1 MKIKK
6 YALGILACLG
16 VMCICACSPKANK
29 YDEYHSEVEK
39 LYEQIVTT
47 GAIIDTI
54 DTEHEDYR
62 KELYESLDDLQTAF
76 DDFAKVEPPKEFKD
90 CKMLSEKASTY
101 IANSS
106 TCFHFALDEEYNQD
120 MFNAG
125 VSNFNEAIKCI
136 NYMGDVLQ
144 KKQSKK

>member
-6 YALGILACLG
+6 FALGVLCALGIVCL
-16 VMCICACSPKANK
+16 CACSSKTSN
-29 YDEYHSEVEK
+29 YDEYHKEVNK

-54 DTEHEDYR
+54 DTENEDYR
-62 KELYESLDDLQTAF
+62 KELYESLDDLKQAF
-76 DDFAKVEPPKEFKD
+76 DDFSKIEPPKEFKD

-101 IANSS
+101 IENSS
-106 TCFHFALDEEYNQD
+106 KCFHLAFDDEYDEAMYN
-120 MFNAG
+120 G
-125 VSNFNEAIKCI
+125 GISNYNEAIKCI

-144 KKQSKK
+144 NK

>member
-1 MKIKK
+1 MRIKK
-6 YALGILACLG
+6 YALGLFVTLGILC
-16 VMCICACSPKANK
+16 MCACTSKTNK
-29 YDEYHSEVEK
+29 YDEYHKEVNK

-54 DTEHEDYR
+54 DTNSDNYEQ
-62 KELYESLDDLQTAF
+62 ELYDSLDDLKVAF
-76 DDFAKVEPPKEFKD
+76 DEFAKVEPPKEFKD

-106 TCFHFALDEEYNQD
+106 TCFHLALEEKYNED
-120 MFNAG
+120 MYNAG
-125 VSNFNEAIKCI
+125 VSNYNEAIKCI

-144 KKQSKK
+144 KK

>member
-1 MKIKK
+1 MRIKK
-6 YALGILACLG
+6 YALGFFVTLGIMCMVACT
-16 VMCICACSPKANK
+16 SKTNK
-29 YDEYHSEVEK
+29 YDEYHNEVNK

-54 DTEHEDYR
+54 DTNADGY
-62 KELYESLDDLQTAF
+62 KQELYDSLDDLKVAF
-76 DDFAKVEPPKEFKD
+76 DDFSKVEPPKEFKD

-106 TCFHFALDEEYNQD
+106 TCFHYALDEEYNED

-125 VSNFNEAIKCI
+125 VSNYGEAIKCI

-144 KKQSKK
+144 KK

>member
-1 MKIKK
+1 M
-6 YALGILACLG
+6 
-16 VMCICACSPKANK
+16 CACTSKTNK
-29 YDEYHSEVEK
+29 YDEYHKEVNK

-54 DTEHEDYR
+54 DTNSDNYEQ
-62 KELYESLDDLQTAF
+62 ELYDSLDDLKVAF
-76 DDFAKVEPPKEFKD
+76 DEFAKVEPPKEFKD
-90 CKMLSEKASTY
+90 CKMLSEKATTY

-106 TCFHFALDEEYNQD
+106 TCFHLALDEKYNED

-125 VSNFNEAIKCI
+125 VSNYNEAIKCI

-144 KKQSKK
+144 KK

>member
-1 MKIKK
+1 MRIKK
-6 YALGILACLG
+6 YALGIFVALG
-16 VMCICACSPKANK
+16 VLCMCACTDKTNK
-29 YDEYHSEVEK
+29 YDEYHKEVEK

-54 DTEHEDYR
+54 DTNKDNY
-62 KELYESLDDLQTAF
+62 KQELYDSLDNLEDAF
-76 DDFAKVEPPKEFKD
+76 EEFSKVEPPKEFKD
-90 CKMLSEKASTY
+90 CKMLSDKATTY

-106 TCFHFALDEEYNQD
+106 TCFHGALDEEYNEE

-125 VSNFNEAIKCI
+125 KANYNEAIKCI

-144 KKQSKK
+144 KK

>member
-1 MKIKK
+1 MKI
-6 YALGILACLG
+6 LGIDPGIGITGFGLIETSSRSNARALDFG
-16 VMCICACSPKANK
+16 VI
-29 YDEYHSEVEK
+29 
-39 LYEQIVTT
+39 TT
-47 GAIIDTI
+47 EMNAPLPG
-54 DTEHEDYR
+54 R
-62 KELYESLDDLQTAF
+62 LKELYESLDDLQTAF

-106 TCFHFALDEEYNQD
+106 TCFHFALDEEYNQE

-144 KKQSKK
+144 KKQSNK

>member
-1 MKIKK
+1 MRIKK
-6 YALGILACLG
+6 YALGLFVTLGILC
-16 VMCICACSPKANK
+16 MCACTSKTNK
-29 YDEYHSEVEK
+29 YDEYHKEVNK

-54 DTEHEDYR
+54 DTNSDNYEQ
-62 KELYESLDDLQTAF
+62 ELYDSLDDLKVAF
-76 DDFAKVEPPKEFKD
+76 DEFAKVEPPKEFKD

-101 IANSS
+101 IANSL
-106 TCFHFALDEEYNQD
+106 TCFHLALEEKYNED

-125 VSNFNEAIKCI
+125 VSNYNEAIKCI

-144 KKQSKK
+144 KK

>member
-1 MKIKK
+1 MRIKK
-6 YALGILACLG
+6 YALGFFVTLGIMCMVACT
-16 VMCICACSPKANK
+16 SKTNK
-29 YDEYHSEVEK
+29 YDEYHNEVNK

-54 DTEHEDYR
+54 DTNKDGY
-62 KELYESLDDLQTAF
+62 KQELYDSLDDLKVAF
-76 DDFAKVEPPKEFKD
+76 DDFSKVEPPKEFKD

-106 TCFHFALDEEYNQD
+106 TCFHYALDDEYNED

-125 VSNFNEAIKCI
+125 VSNYGEAIKCI

-144 KKQSKK
+144 KK

>member
-1 MKIKK
+1 MRIKK
-6 YALGILACLG
+6 YALGFFVTLG
-16 VMCICACSPKANK
+16 IMCMCACTSKTNK
-29 YDEYHSEVEK
+29 YDEYHNEVNK

-54 DTEHEDYR
+54 DTNTEDYR
-62 KELYESLDDLQTAF
+62 TELYESLDDLKEAF
-76 DDFAKVEPPKEFKD
+76 DEFAKVDPPKEFKD

-106 TCFHFALDEEYNQD
+106 TCFRLALDEEYNEV

-125 VSNFNEAIKCI
+125 ISNYNEAIKCI

-144 KKQSKK
+144 KK

>member
-16 VMCICACSPKANK
+16 VMCICACGPKANK
-29 YDEYHSEVEK
+29 YDEYHNEVEK

-90 CKMLSEKASTY
+90 CKMLSDKATTY

-106 TCFHFALDEEYNQD
+106 TCFHGALDEEYSEE

-125 VSNFNEAIKCI
+125 KANYNEAIKCI

-144 KKQSKK
+144 KK

>member
-1 MKIKK
+1 MSSGAPVAKQIA
-6 YALGILACLG
+6 ALLG
-16 VMCICACSPKANK
+16 
-29 YDEYHSEVEK
+29 
-39 LYEQIVTT
+39 QQVT
-47 GAIIDTI
+47 
-54 DTEHEDYR
+54 
-62 KELYESLDDLQTAF
+62 ESARMTAF
-76 DDFAKVEPPKEFKD
+76 VRCQGDCEKAKSDYQYSGVED

-106 TCFHFALDEEYNQD
+106 TCFHFALDEEYNQE

-144 KKQSKK
+144 KKQSNK

>member
-1 MKIKK
+1 MRIKK
-6 YALGILACLG
+6 YALGLFVTLGILC
-16 VMCICACSPKANK
+16 MCACTSKTNK
-29 YDEYHSEVEK
+29 YDEYHKEVNK

-54 DTEHEDYR
+54 DTNSDNYEQ
-62 KELYESLDDLQTAF
+62 ELYDSLDDLKVAF
-76 DDFAKVEPPKEFKD
+76 DEFAKVEPPKEFKD

-106 TCFHFALDEEYNQD
+106 TCFHLALDEKYNED

-125 VSNFNEAIKCI
+125 VSNYNEAIKCI

-144 KKQSKK
+144 KK

>member
-1 MKIKK
+1 MRIKK
-6 YALGILACLG
+6 YALGFFVTLGIMCMVACT
-16 VMCICACSPKANK
+16 SKTNK
-29 YDEYHSEVEK
+29 YDEYHNEVNK

-54 DTEHEDYR
+54 DTNADGYEQ
-62 KELYESLDDLQTAF
+62 ELYDSLDKLKAAF
-76 DDFAKVEPPKEFKD
+76 DEFAKVDPPKEFKD

-101 IANSS
+101 ISNSS
-106 TCFHFALDEEYNQD
+106 KCFHLALDEEYNEE

-125 VSNFNEAIKCI
+125 ISNYGEAIKCI

-144 KKQSKK
+144 KK

>member
-1 MKIKK
+1 MRIKK
-6 YALGILACLG
+6 YALAICATLGIMCL
-16 VMCICACSPKANK
+16 CACSSKTNK
-29 YDEYHSEVEK
+29 YDEYHKEVEK

-54 DTEHEDYR
+54 DIEQDDYR
-62 KELYESLDDLQTAF
+62 QELYDSLDELKVAF
-76 DDFAKVEPPKEFKD
+76 EDFSKVEPPKEFKD

-106 TCFHFALDEEYNQD
+106 TCFHYALDEEYNEE

-125 VSNFNEAIKCI
+125 VSNYGEAIKCI

-144 KKQSKK
+144 KK